1 MSNTQA
7 DTPLGRAESILD
19 AHRGIM
25 ETLRAALVPHFR
37 DAQCKKITMI
47 DPAAGPDDPVHCVE
61 FYPFF
66 RAKPG
71 AIEVRLARCVPR
83 KGDPEPW
90 MNVVL
95 YPIGLSP
102 IGIEPH
108 QSRHNF
114 ADIDAAHLCR
124 ITARFVEDPAGTV
137 AAGGTQCAMCQGP
150 LTNPESIQRG
160 IGADCWTRFCRMA
173 NRLQA

>member
-1 MSNTQA
+1 MS
-7 DTPLGRAESILD
+7 DTPAETPLARAEVTLD

-37 DAQCKKITMI
+37 EAQGKKITMI
-47 DPAAGPDDPVHCVE
+47 DPAAGPDDAVHCVE

-66 RAKPG
+66 PAKPG
-71 AIEVRLARCVPR
+71 AIEVRLARCRPR

-90 MNVVL
+90 INVVL
-95 YPIGLSP
+95 YPIGLNP
-102 IGIEPH
+102 IGIKLH

-114 ADIDAAHLCR
+114 ADVDAAHLCR

-137 AAGGTQCAMCQGP
+137 AAGGTHCALCQGP
-150 LTNPESIQRG
+150 LTDPESIQRG
-160 IGADCWTRFCRMA
+160 VGSDCWTRFCRMA